1 MIENLTINLVSCL
14 EKNVKNK
21 KYNEYAQVS
30 IHIAK
35 EDCIFDSQSVIWL
48 LKERWDTYRKTQ
60 FSNLR
65 YLKAGKQVGVAKL
78 VGSRSIFVN

>member
-35 EDCIFDSQSVIWL
+35 KVSSNFHNDSLMRKGIHWCSKSLKTLQKNKCLSHIIIFI
-48 LKERWDTYRKTQ
+48 KY
-60 FSNLR
+60 
-65 YLKAGKQVGVAKL
+65 KAFL
-78 VGSRSIFVN
+78 PMM